1 MAKGFSAEGNCRFAR
16 EAELGMA
23 LTMLLREAALATR
36 LFRGKRITLGGRT
49 YRIRGLFVNK
59 LALLRSFGS
68 SEAWLDCVYETALK
82 CRPGLFLDVGA
93 NVGQTLFKILALDST
108 RPYLGFEPQVS
119 CCFLIQQFVED
130 NRLKDHTIL
139 PVGLSDKNHS
149 LKLFVRDAYYDTAA
163 SMVEGFRPDSF
174 YVSHR
179 YVCVRKGDE
188 VISELGAQDLC
199 AIKIDVEGAE
209 LEVVEGLSNTL
220 KQKRPVIIFEVLNHF
235 LVGTGRQLDES
246 TIRFRESRVQKV
258 EAILRNL
265 GYEIFNI
272 LPGKRLK
279 KLLRIEPPASADL
292 SLTNYLAVSKL
303 DLDSF
308 LRAFPGSV
316 EEASFS

>member
-16 EAELGMA
+16 ETEPGMA
-23 LTMLLREAALATR
+23 FTKFLREAALATR
-36 LFRGKRITLGGRT
+36 LLRGKKITLGGRT
-49 YRIRGLFVNK
+49 YRIRGLFVNR
-59 LALLRSFGS
+59 LALLKSFGS

-108 RPYLGFEPQVS
+108 RPYLGFEPQIS
-119 CCFLIQQFVED
+119 CCFLVQQFVED
-130 NRLKDHTIL
+130 NRLKNHTIL
-139 PVGLSDKNHS
+139 PLGLSNKNHS
-149 LKLFVRDAYYDTAA
+149 LKLFLRAPYYDTTA

-179 YVCVRKGDE
+179 YICVRKGDE
-188 VISELGAQDLC
+188 LISELGVQDLC

-209 LEVVEGLSNTL
+209 LEVVEGLSSTL

-235 LVGTGRQLDES
+235 LVGTGSQLDDS
-246 TIRFRESRVQKV
+246 TIRFRESRVQQV
-258 EAILRNL
+258 ETILRDL

-272 LPGKRLK
+272 LPGKRLRR
-279 KLLRIEPPASADL
+279 LLRIEPPASADL

-308 LRAFPGSV
+308 LRTFPGSV
-316 EEASFS
+316 EETSFP